1 MFHAYQGGRKKSPRL
16 WIRTTVSLHSGRLF
30 GILTKQQQRDKQMNL
45 NQAATPH
52 HPAITR
58 NSHTALVTTL
68 FLLFAIPGIPAI
80 LIVSLVLLGP
90 FDSPTLMSLINAR
103 YFETPWAVLVH
114 GSSSAVFFLT
124 VPWQFSDRFRYRTP
138 KWHRISGRLVLL
150 SAYVMALSGIW
161 MHHSLTPDELGMRYV
176 GMLLLSLGIVLA
188 FTLAFYYV
196 LQGQIA
202 AHRRWM
208 YRAVAIALASVTPL
222 FLEVIADISLGQLA
236 MFKPVLPS
244 LLHDYD
250 RLVAVGLNLLIVQW
264 LLRQQ
269 TTQNTA
275 QNAAQ
280 GAA

>member
-1 MFHAYQGGRKKSPRL
+1 
-16 WIRTTVSLHSGRLF
+16 
-30 GILTKQQQRDKQMNL
+30 MNL

-52 HPAITR
+52 QPAMLR
-58 NSHTALVTTL
+58 NSDKALSMTL

-80 LIVSLVLLGP
+80 LIVSLLLLGP
-90 FDSPTLMSLINAR
+90 FDSPTLMSLVNAR
-103 YFETPWAVLVH
+103 YFDAPWAVLVH

-124 VPWQFSDRFRYRTP
+124 VPWQFSDRFRSRAP

-176 GMLLLSLGIVLA
+176 GMLLLSLGIVLT

-208 YRAVAIALASVTPL
+208 YRAVAIALGAVTPL
-222 FLEVIADISLGQLA
+222 FLEVIATISLGQFA
-236 MFKPVLPS
+236 VFKPVLPS

-250 RLVAVGLNLLIVQW
+250 RLVAIGLNLLIARW
-264 LLRQQ
+264 LLRR
-269 TTQNTA
+269 A
-275 QNAAQ
+275 S
-280 GAA
+280 